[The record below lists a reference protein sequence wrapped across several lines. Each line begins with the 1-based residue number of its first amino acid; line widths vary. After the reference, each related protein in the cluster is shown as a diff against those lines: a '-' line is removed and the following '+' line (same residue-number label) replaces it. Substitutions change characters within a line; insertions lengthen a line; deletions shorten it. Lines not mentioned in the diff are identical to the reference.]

1 MKISCS
7 SSRQFV
13 QINGKRLSLAR
24 LFYDI
29 IEKEKESSMYQVGNF
44 IEMKKPHACT
54 IKSTGKKANRW
65 EITRVGA
72 DIKIKCSNCDH
83 VVMMGRYDFD
93 RKMNKIID

>member
-1 MKISCS
+1 
-7 SSRQFV
+7 
-13 QINGKRLSLAR
+13 LSLAR

-44 IEMKKPHACT
+44 VEMKKPHACT

-65 EITRVGA
+65 DITRVGA

>member
-1 MKISCS
+1 MKILYS
-7 SSRQFV
+7 SLHQFV
-13 QINGKRLSLAR
+13 QINLKRLSLAR

-44 IEMKKPHACT
+44 VEMKKPHACT

-65 EITRVGA
+65 EITRIGA
-72 DIKIKCSNCDH
+72 DIKIKCSNCEH

-93 RKMNKIID
+93 RKMNKVID

>member
-1 MKISCS
+1 
-7 SSRQFV
+7 
-13 QINGKRLSLAR
+13 LSLAR

-44 IEMKKPHACT
+44 VEMKKPHACT
-54 IKSTGKKANRW
+54 IKSTGKKANCW

-83 VVMMGRYDFD
+83 VVMMSRYDFE

>member
-1 MKISCS
+1 MKILCS
-7 SSRQFV
+7 LLHQFV
-13 QINGKRLSLAR
+13 QIKLKRLSLSR

-93 RKMNKIID
+93 RKMNKVID

>member
-1 MKISCS
+1 
-7 SSRQFV
+7 
-13 QINGKRLSLAR
+13 LSLAR

-44 IEMKKPHACT
+44 VEMKKPHACT
-54 IKSTGKKANRW
+54 IKSTGKKANHW

>member
-1 MKISCS
+1 M
-7 SSRQFV
+7 
-13 QINGKRLSLAR
+13 SLAR

-44 IEMKKPHACT
+44 VEMKKPHACI

-83 VVMMGRYDFD
+83 VVMMGRYDFN